1 VVAHDNDD
9 IPLVADAK
17 KLKSEPL
24 DYSYTER
31 DVILYNLSIG
41 ATEKELKWS
50 YESDDDFAVLP
61 TYGVIPQFP
70 ASGSLSYDFLPNYNP
85 AKLLHGE
92 QYLAIKGPIPTSGDL
107 VNEAK
112 IIEVLDKGKAASVT
126 TVVETKDKAT
136 GKVIFE
142 NQMTVFIR
150 GSGGFGGKRE
160 GKGMYTYICVLN
172 LNMCEER
179 KNCTYNGYRPW
190 CCLRDER
197 RT

>member
-50 YESDDDFAVLP
+50 YESDDDFAALP

-70 ASGSLSYDFLPNYNP
+70 ASGSLSRMTSCQTKTLLSSCTASSILRSRGQSRP
-85 AKLLHGE
+85 A
-92 QYLAIKGPIPTSGDL
+92 ATS
-107 VNEAK
+107 
-112 IIEVLDKGKAASVT
+112 
-126 TVVETKDKAT
+126 
-136 GKVIFE
+136 
-142 NQMTVFIR
+142 
-150 GSGGFGGKRE
+150 
-160 GKGMYTYICVLN
+160 
-172 LNMCEER
+172 
-179 KNCTYNGYRPW
+179 
-190 CCLRDER
+190 
-197 RT
+197 